1 MGVVSGRGF
10 RKNTQFFRFCYVQV
24 IVEKLKLDYKALFC
38 KLLINPLHFPIL
50 TLSEHMVGA
59 TCNIVVTQP
68 RRISAISIAE
78 RVAAERREM
87 VGKTVGYQVRQGKRE
102 RLTYHLFNT

>member
-1 MGVVSGRGF
+1 
-10 RKNTQFFRFCYVQV
+10 
-24 IVEKLKLDYKALFC
+24 
-38 KLLINPLHFPIL
+38 
-50 TLSEHMVGA
+50 MVGA

-87 VGKTVGYQVRQGKRE
+87 VGKTVGYQVRQGERE

>member
-1 MGVVSGRGF
+1 M
-10 RKNTQFFRFCYVQV
+10 
-24 IVEKLKLDYKALFC
+24 
-38 KLLINPLHFPIL
+38 LINTLHFPIL

-87 VGKTVGYQVRQGKRE
+87 VGKTVGYQVRQGERE